1 MSIINSCPCCNG
13 ESELRSRCS
22 WIATDGYMYYI
33 KCKECD
39 TMSGYYETEE
49 DAIEAWNKRI
59 PIDNLNWEYNI
70 RGMKLPIT
78 KRFCVADC
86 IMKVGE

>member
-1 MSIINSCPCCNG
+1 
-13 ESELRSRCS
+13 
-22 WIATDGYMYYI
+22 
-33 KCKECD
+33 
-39 TMSGYYETEE
+39 MSGYYETEE

-78 KRFCVADC
+78 QRFCVLDC
-86 IMKVGE
+86 VAKGE